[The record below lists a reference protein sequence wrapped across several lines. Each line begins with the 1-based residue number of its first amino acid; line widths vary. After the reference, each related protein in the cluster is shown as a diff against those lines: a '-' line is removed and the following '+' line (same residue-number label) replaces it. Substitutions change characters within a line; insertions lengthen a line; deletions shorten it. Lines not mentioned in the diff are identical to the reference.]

1 MGREDIC
8 DVAIIGGGP
17 ACSPAAKL
25 LAKAGR
31 SDIVKSCSHRSARG
45 FPTAHMAVAAL
56 ALFLTGCATVSEHQ
70 FIAPTGDWQTRNGQ
84 LIYRTPKT
92 TVIGDAFVRFSN
104 AGDFELTFSKGP
116 VTLFV
121 LRRDERFAEVK
132 GALAGR
138 GWSGP
143 IDRAP
148 QQLHGWL
155 DLRDEVLRAK
165 DRHLVRYVSG
175 SETFVF
181 RF

>member
-1 MGREDIC
+1 
-8 DVAIIGGGP
+8 
-17 ACSPAAKL
+17 
-25 LAKAGR
+25 
-31 SDIVKSCSHRSARG
+31 
-45 FPTAHMAVAAL
+45 MATL
-56 ALFLTGCATVSEHQ
+56 ALFLTGCATVSDHQ
-70 FIAPTGDWQTRNGQ
+70 FAAPTGDWQTRNGQ
-84 LIYRTPKT
+84 LLYRTPKT

-132 GALAGR
+132 GPLAGR

-148 QQLHGWL
+148 QQLRGWL